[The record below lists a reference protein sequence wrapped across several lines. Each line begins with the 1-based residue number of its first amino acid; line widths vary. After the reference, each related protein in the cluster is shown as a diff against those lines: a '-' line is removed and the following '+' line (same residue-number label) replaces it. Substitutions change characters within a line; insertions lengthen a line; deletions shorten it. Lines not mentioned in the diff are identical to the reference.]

1 MMLFFE
7 KNTLLMGKNMQES
20 SVDWF
25 KSTNEIL
32 NIKGN
37 IILCKVP
44 VL

>member
-1 MMLFFE
+1 
-7 KNTLLMGKNMQES
+7 MGKNLLEFS
-20 SVDWF
+20 ADWF
-25 KSTNEIL
+25 KLMNKIF